1 LWGILGEDRED
12 GKARRFIIGQL
23 DAQIQVKNGH
33 AEAIPLNLLPTS
45 SASNAMQTLTNS
57 NGFCNGRTEANGI
70 GDKDFRGGRVSERI
84 QTGFTRREATT
95 NDGPP
100 KMV

>member
-70 GDKDFRGGRVSERI
+70 GDKDFRRRASESRLALPAER
-84 QTGFTRREATT
+84 QQ
-95 NDGPP
+95 
-100 KMV
+100 